1 MSKTF
6 RIIQLINLL
15 NTRRG
20 VTVKTIKQACN
31 IPERTAYR
39 YLNTISEANIPIY
52 FDKNAQAYR
61 LNTETNL
68 AINDISF
75 GESVLTVVALKVL
88 AALVS
93 VHYQRDIE
101 SLITKLIVR
110 QDSEVEV
117 ILGPA
122 TERLTSHLDGIDL
135 SKQLSSALIYAA
147 VCCGRKIRLAKS
159 NNPEVGQQTG
169 FSNPS
174 LHFRDAWRLTE
185 KNLVDLSESTIDDV
199 KKVEVL

>member
-15 NTRRG
+15 NTRRS
-20 VTVKTIKQACN
+20 VTVKTIKEACH

-61 LNTETNL
+61 LNTDTNL
-68 AINDISF
+68 AIDDISF
-75 GESVLTVVALKVL
+75 GESVLVLIALKVL
-88 AALVS
+88 TSLVS
-93 VHYQRDIE
+93 EHYQRDID
-101 SLITKLIVR
+101 SLIIKLIVR
-110 QDSEVEV
+110 QDSEVEA

-122 TERLTSHLDGIDL
+122 TDRLTSHLNRIDL
-135 SKQLSSALIYAA
+135 SEHVSSTLIHAA
-147 VCCGRKIRLAKS
+147 VCCGRKVRLTRS
-159 NNPEVGQQTG
+159 DDPEAVQKVGIST
-169 FSNPS
+169 PS
-174 LHFRDAWRLTE
+174 LRFRDAWRLTE
-185 KNLVDLSESTIDDV
+185 KNLVDLSESTIDDI

>member
-1 MSKTF
+1 LSKTF

-15 NTRRG
+15 NTRRD
-20 VTVKTIKQACN
+20 VTVKTIKETCN

-52 FDKNAQAYR
+52 FDRNAQAYR

-75 GESVLTVVALKVL
+75 GESVLTLVALKVL
-88 AALVS
+88 GALVS
-93 VHYQRDIE
+93 EHYQRDIE
-101 SLITKLIVR
+101 NLITKLIVR
-110 QDSEVEV
+110 QDSEVEA

-122 TERLTSHLDGIDL
+122 TDRLTSQLNSIDL
-135 SKQLSSALIYAA
+135 SVHLSSALIHAA
-147 VCCGRKIRLAKS
+147 VCCGRKVRLTRS
-159 NNPEVGQQTG
+159 NDPEVTQRMG
-169 FSNPS
+169 FSNPG
-174 LHFRDAWRLTE
+174 LHFKGAWRLTE
-185 KNLVDLSESTIDDV
+185 KDTVDLSESTIDDV